1 MKVMLGGIGKLAL
14 PSPPGNRV
22 TRKEGRNMRI
32 TTRTRRGG
40 HLHGT
45 ADGRRLATARGAGN
59 GERGVLAVLRA
70 LCPRRSLGIQE
81 AAIVAEL
88 QANRLLELAGLQG
101 PPTPEAL
108 ITELPRHVVRSDVD
122 LPVSGSAQ
130 WVNGRWLISVC
141 GSEPLERQRFSLAHE
156 FKHTLDHRFAGVLYR
171 DRGNVS
177 AEEQV
182 ELAADMFAACL
193 LMPRMWVK
201 RAWGEG
207 HQSLG
212 ELADLF
218 QVSAPA
224 MSRRLAALGL
234 RETPQRCANRREDD
248 HRRPGRSG
256 VHTVEVAA

>member
-1 MKVMLGGIGKLAL
+1 M
-14 PSPPGNRV
+14 
-22 TRKEGRNMRI
+22 
-32 TTRTRRGG
+32 
-40 HLHGT
+40 
-45 ADGRRLATARGAGN
+45 
-59 GERGVLAVLRA
+59 LAVLRA

-108 ITELPRHVVRSDVD
+108 ITELPRYVVRSDVD

-177 AEEQV
+177 AEEQA

-207 HQSLG
+207 HQSLS
-212 ELADLF
+212 ELAELF